1 MPIVSP
7 DQVNRQKQ
15 MLEDAAMLAQEKA
28 GLNLE
33 YDRRSKGERRGTKR
47 QLVVTVLVIAAVVAV
62 LILLSRLGA
71 L

>member
-15 MLEDAAMLAQEKA
+15 DLEDAARLAQHRADVK
-28 GLNLE
+28 LE
-33 YDRRSKGERRGTKR
+33 CGSHKRGTKR
-47 QLVVTVLVIAAVVAV
+47 QLVTTVLVITAVMGTV
-62 LILLSRLGA
+62 ILLSQLGI

>member
-15 MLEDAAMLAQEKA
+15 DLEDAARLAHRRA
-28 GLNLE
+28 GVRME
-33 YDRRSKGERRGTKR
+33 YGRRQKGTKR
-47 QLVVTVLVIAAVVAV
+47 QLVTTVLVIAAVMGTV
-62 LILLSRLGA
+62 ILLSQLGI

>member
-15 MLEDAAMLAQEKA
+15 MLEDAARLAQQREGVK
-28 GLNLE
+28 LE
-33 YDRRSKGERRGTKR
+33 YGSRKKGTKR
-47 QLVVTVLVIAAVVAV
+47 QLVTTVLVIAAVIGIV
-62 LILLSRLGA
+62 ILLSWLEI

>member
-15 MLEDAAMLAQEKA
+15 DLEDAARLAHRREGVK
-28 GLNLE
+28 LE
-33 YDRRSKGERRGTKR
+33 CGSHKRGTKR
-47 QLVVTVLVIAAVVAV
+47 QLVTTVLVITAVMGMV
-62 LILLSRLGA
+62 ILLSQLGI

>member
-15 MLEDAAMLAQEKA
+15 DLEDAARLAQHRA
-28 GLNLE
+28 GVKLE
-33 YDRRSKGERRGTKR
+33 CGSHKRGTKR
-47 QLVVTVLVIAAVVAV
+47 QLVTTVLVIAAVMGTV
-62 LILLSRLGA
+62 ILLSQLGI

>member
-15 MLEDAAMLAQEKA
+15 MLEDAARLAQQREGVK
-28 GLNLE
+28 LE
-33 YDRRSKGERRGTKR
+33 YGSHKKGTKR
-47 QLVVTVLVIAAVVAV
+47 QLVTTVLVIVAV
-62 LILLSRLGA
+62 IGIVVLLSWLEI